1 MVVDHSVPVTVI
13 GLRQRQGAVGA
24 RLVGLG
30 SYRPST
36 AVGSAEIAAR
46 FGRTGEWIRERTGIV
61 SRRVVRGEG
70 LETMAVTA
78 GTRALTQAG
87 MHAGEVDL
95 VIVATCSVESPVPV
109 RAATVAKA
117 LGSATAAA
125 FDLNAA
131 CSGFCYAL
139 AVAADAVRAGS
150 ASRVLVVG
158 TETMSTWVDP
168 TDLGTSI
175 IFADGAGAAVVAAA
189 DEPGIGPIVWG
200 SDGAEANAE
209 LIEIPRG
216 GRMRMQGQA
225 VFRWATTE
233 IHPVARLA
241 CERAGITPADLAAI
255 VPHQANLRIIEAI
268 ARKLDAPNAVIAR
281 DVVDSGNTSAA
292 SIPMAMERLVAEGQV
307 APGGLAL
314 LVGFGAGLTYAAQ
327 VVRMPALVPAQV

>member
-1 MVVDHSVPVTVI
+1 M
-13 GLRQRQGAVGA
+13 RQRAGAVGA

-30 SYRPST
+30 SYRPAT

-61 SRRVVRGEG
+61 SRRVVKGED

-87 MHAGEVDL
+87 MHASEVDL
-95 VIVATCSVESPVPV
+95 VIVATCSAQSPVPV

-150 ASRVLVVG
+150 ASRVLVIG
-158 TETMSTWVDP
+158 TEVMSTWVDP
-168 TDLGTSI
+168 ADLGTSI

-281 DVVDSGNTSAA
+281 DVVEAGNTSAA

-307 APGGLAL
+307 DPGGLAL

-327 VVRMPALVPAQV
+327 VVRMPALVPARVS